1 MFGALLRQTLK
12 SLTRAPLAQLITIA
26 LLAVSLSLLALSAT
40 LLMNLDRLSERWGD
54 GGELLVVLSPGLK
67 PARYEAL
74 RSSLLMIEGVKSA
87 TLQSP
92 QEAQREMSEA
102 VHLSLEELS
111 SALQALPGTIE
122 LRVLEPNEPARL
134 SAIRAQVLDTA
145 GVLEIASVSDGEG
158 LLAQLYSLR
167 KALSS
172 WLWLLGAWVALS
184 VSFLITQ
191 LVRLT
196 LYQRQRELDIW
207 VTVGASEL
215 LILGPIMIEAALQT
229 GLGAWLALAGVNS
242 ALDGLQA
249 GGAQTLS
256 LIELQLSPLPLS
268 GRLALILAAMSLGAI
283 SSFRVARSALREERS
298 S

>member
-67 PARYEAL
+67 PDRYEAL

-92 QEAQREMSEA
+92 QEAQEEMSEA

-242 ALDGLQA
+242 ALEGLQA

-256 LIELQLSPLPLS
+256 LIELELSPLPLS
-268 GRLALILAAMSLGAI
+268 GRLALILASMLLGAT

>member
-54 GGELLVVLSPGLK
+54 GGELLVVLSPGLE

-92 QEAQREMSEA
+92 QEAQEEMSEA

-242 ALDGLQA
+242 ALEGLQA

-256 LIELQLSPLPLS
+256 LIELELSPLPLS
-268 GRLALILAAMSLGAI
+268 GRLALILASMLLGAI

-298 S
+298 L